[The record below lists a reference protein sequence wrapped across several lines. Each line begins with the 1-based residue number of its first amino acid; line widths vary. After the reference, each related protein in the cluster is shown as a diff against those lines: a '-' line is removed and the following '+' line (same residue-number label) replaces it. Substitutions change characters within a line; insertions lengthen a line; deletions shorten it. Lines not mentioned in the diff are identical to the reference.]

1 MADLYAPLPPP
12 PYIFQLYHERG
23 GISFEVN
30 AKTSRCRKSFYKAVF
45 NRNTLR
51 ERSPCPGSLL
61 PNAKCFE
68 FLNTNGND
76 QEDEIYDSRSVSQFI
91 FHRLKY
97 IRNCFSRSF
106 VQFITNYQCIIRVS
120 KYMINIFGLKD
131 LEICLRKMP
140 SSPVL
145 IFKF

>member
-1 MADLYAPLPPP
+1 MQKHPGA
-12 PYIFQLYHERG
+12 
-23 GISFEVN
+23 VN
-30 AKTSRCRKSFYKAVF
+30 LFTKRFLIE
-45 NRNTLR
+45 TLC
-51 ERSPCPGSLL
+51 ENEAHAGSLL

-106 VQFITNYQCIIRVS
+106 VQFITNY
-120 KYMINIFGLKD
+120 
-131 LEICLRKMP
+131 
-140 SSPVL
+140 
-145 IFKF
+145 